1 METRGLASDKK
12 NAEDLGAHI
21 VFIDESG
28 FMMIPPVQKT
38 WAPRGQTPV
47 IHHHEDHDRISV
59 ISGISVSP
67 IRKRLG
73 LYYSLHDGNITK
85 FEVCDFLRYLLRH
98 LRGNVIVVWDNG
110 KPHKGVEIR
119 QLCRKY
125 ERLHLEAFPPYAP
138 DLNPDEGVWSQ
149 AKKSM
154 ANGRPD
160 TFYELWEHLLDTL
173 DDLVVSQS
181 CLKACIH
188 KSEIPP
194 FLP

>member
-1 METRGLASDKK
+1 METRGLAPDKK

-28 FMMIPPVQKT
+28 FLMIPPVQKT
-38 WAPRGQTPV
+38 WAPRGQTP
-47 IHHHEDHDRISV
+47 IIQHHEDHGRISV

-98 LRGNVIVVWDNG
+98 LRGHVIVVWDNG

-125 ERLHLEAFPPYAP
+125 KRLHLEAFPPYAP

-149 AKKSM
+149 AKQAL

-160 TFYELWEHLLDTL
+160 TIGDLWFDLWLTL
-173 DDLVVSQS
+173 EGIRCSQRKLRACVHESDL
-181 CLKACIH
+181 
-188 KSEIPP
+188 PP